1 METIRFSNISFRY
14 PLAEN
19 EALKNINLSVKESEF
34 MVLCGKSGCGKTTL
48 LRHMKKNMMPYG
60 NLSGDILY
68 RGCDLA
74 ELGDRESTSE
84 IGYVQ
89 QNPDNQLVTD
99 KVWHELAFG
108 LESLG
113 CDNYTIKRRVSEM
126 ASYFDIQTWFRKD
139 VSKLSGGQKQLLNL
153 ASIMAMQPKLLV
165 LDEPTS
171 QLDPI
176 AASEFLRTIYKI
188 NRDLGTT
195 VILSEHRLEE
205 AFTMADRV
213 AVMDEGKIV
222 ALDSPRRIG
231 GFLSGRKAVGNHGIS
246 AEPEKNE
253 SKGYDNDETHD
264 RAGFKSCDSAQ
275 NCHPMFY
282 GLPTVTKIFHSTLK
296 SAGCGN
302 NLTENTLKSPLES
315 PLTIRE
321 GRLWIKD
328 MVEKSGRVFNSR
340 YGKYSGL
347 ENVEEA
353 EKRKERKYTDRKN
366 CTEQKDCIDQDDYI
380 DREAC
385 NSGESCVDQNTC
397 VKTGVS
403 IKGKGDCVIDI
414 SGLWF
419 RYDQRSQDILRD
431 LNLKVEKGELFCIL
445 GGNGVGKSTA
455 LKAISNVVKAQRGK
469 VSVSGKQAMLPQNPQ
484 ALFTEISVEDELM
497 EGIHYEEGSDEDKVG
512 KVLEMLEIM
521 EISHLRKSHPYDL
534 SGGEQ
539 QRLALG
545 KVLLLNPDVI
555 LLDEPTKGLDPFF
568 KISLAGI
575 FKKLTAKGKTLLMVS
590 HDIEFCAQYGDKCAM
605 FFDGN
610 IVSQG
615 SPKEFFSGNNFYTT
629 AANKISR
636 EYVPEAI
643 TWEEVAR
650 WAETLI

>member
-19 EALKNINLSVKESEF
+19 DALKNINLSVKESEF

-302 NLTENTLKSPLES
+302 NLTENTLKSSLES

-353 EKRKERKYTDRKN
+353 EKRKERKYT
-366 CTEQKDCIDQDDYI
+366 E
-380 DREAC
+380 
-385 NSGESCVDQNTC
+385 
-397 VKTGVS
+397 
-403 IKGKGDCVIDI
+403 GDCVIDI

-636 EYVPEAI
+636 EYIPEAI

-650 WAETLI
+650 WAETLM